1 MRLLMILAT
10 IADIGMLLL
19 LLAVSGFVL
28 QGVNNTGPQMPD
40 ALWFGLIVLATIA
53 CPIAAW
59 IGRARLGPGWSLA
72 IAAAP
77 PVGAL
82 LVIFLESFLM
92 GLGSY

>member
-1 MRLLMILAT
+1 MRLLLILAT

-53 CPIAAW
+53 APIVAW
-59 IGRARLGPGWSLA
+59 VWRARLGPGLSLA

-82 LVIFLESFLM
+82 ILVFLESFIT
-92 GLGSY
+92 GLA